1 MKRERITEIAEIL
14 DKRGKLTLE
23 QLEEYF
29 PNVSQMTLRR
39 DLFQLEEEGKIIRV
53 RGGAMSV
60 REVQKTSGEP
70 YTKKTTMHTDEKIVI
85 AQKAAEL
92 IDEGATLFLDG
103 GTTALYLAKEMPDR
117 PYNVLTNGL
126 AVATELAKKKNV
138 VVNLL
143 GGQLIKENL
152 ATASAFSSLYFTDTN
167 FEIAIISAAAFTL
180 ENGFSC
186 SSQVEAELLRVVCK
200 KAKFLYMM
208 LDSSKIG
215 KIKPYT
221 FARAEDINVLITDDV
236 FPEGLKDDFKA
247 KNQGE
252 FYYCST
258 KGQKCHS
265 DVTYPSDKDIYFV
278 FGKESHGLPEPLLKD
293 NYDRCIRIPM
303 LGFVRSLN
311 LSNSVAV
318 IVYEALRQMNYPDL
332 TNQGQL
338 TGRLD

>member
-1 MKRERITEIAEIL
+1 MKRDRISDIAEIL

-70 YTKKTTMHTDEKIVI
+70 YTKKTTMNTDEKIII
-85 AQKAAEL
+85 AQKAADL
-92 IDEGATLFLDG
+92 IDEGSSLFLDG
-103 GTTALYLAKEMPDR
+103 GTTALYLAKEMPDI
-117 PYNVLTNGL
+117 YCNVFTNGL

-138 VVNLL
+138 MVHLL

-186 SSQVEAELLRVVCK
+186 STQVESELLRVVCK

-221 FARAEDINVLITDDV
+221 FAHAEDINVLITDQD
-236 FPEGLKDDFKA
+236 FPDSLKEQFKD
-247 KNQGE
+247 KNI
-252 FYYCST
+252 
-258 KGQKCHS
+258 
-265 DVTYPSDKDIYFV
+265 V
-278 FGKESHGLPEPLLKD
+278 
-293 NYDRCIRIPM
+293 
-303 LGFVRSLN
+303 
-311 LSNSVAV
+311 V
-318 IVYEALRQMNYPDL
+318 I
-332 TNQGQL
+332 
-338 TGRLD
+338 

>member
-1 MKRERITEIAEIL
+1 MKRDRISDIAEIL

-70 YTKKTTMHTDEKIVI
+70 YTKKTTMNTDEKIVI

-92 IDEGATLFLDG
+92 IDEGSSLFLDG
-103 GTTALYLAKEMPDR
+103 GTTALYLAKEMPDI
-117 PYNVLTNGL
+117 YCNVFTNGL

-138 VVNLL
+138 MVHLL

-186 SSQVEAELLRVVCK
+186 STQVESELLRVVCK

-221 FARAEDINVLITDDV
+221 FAHAEDINVLITDQD
-236 FPEGLKDDFKA
+236 FPDSLKDQFKDM
-247 KNQGE
+247 NI
-252 FYYCST
+252 
-258 KGQKCHS
+258 
-265 DVTYPSDKDIYFV
+265 V
-278 FGKESHGLPEPLLKD
+278 
-293 NYDRCIRIPM
+293 
-303 LGFVRSLN
+303 
-311 LSNSVAV
+311 V
-318 IVYEALRQMNYPDL
+318 I
-332 TNQGQL
+332 
-338 TGRLD
+338 

>member
-1 MKRERITEIAEIL
+1 MKRERITEIAELL

-23 QLEEYF
+23 QLEEHF

-70 YTKKTTMHTDEKIVI
+70 YTKKTTIHTDEKIVI
-85 AQKAAEL
+85 AQKAAGL
-92 IDEGATLFLDG
+92 IDEGASIFIDG
-103 GTTALYLAKEMPDR
+103 GTTALYLAKEMPDKA
-117 PYNVLTNGL
+117 YNVFTNGL

-152 ATASAFSSLYFTDTN
+152 STASSFSSVYFTDTN
-167 FEIAIISAAAFTL
+167 FELAIISASAFTP

-186 SSQVEAELLRVVCK
+186 RSQVEAELLRVICK
-200 KAKFLYMM
+200 KAKFIYMM

-221 FARAEDINVLITDDV
+221 FARAEDINVLITDEE
-236 FPEGLKDDFKA
+236 FPVALKDHFKA
-247 KNQGE
+247 M
-252 FYYCST
+252 
-258 KGQKCHS
+258 
-265 DVTYPSDKDIYFV
+265 DIV
-278 FGKESHGLPEPLLKD
+278 
-293 NYDRCIRIPM
+293 
-303 LGFVRSLN
+303 
-311 LSNSVAV
+311 V
-318 IVYEALRQMNYPDL
+318 I
-332 TNQGQL
+332 
-338 TGRLD
+338 

>member
-1 MKRERITEIAEIL
+1 MKRDRITEIAELL

-39 DLFQLEEEGKIIRV
+39 DLFQLEEEGKVIRV

-60 REVQKTSGEP
+60 REVEKTSGGP
-70 YTKKTTMHTDEKIVI
+70 YTKKTTINTDEKINI

-92 IDEGATLFLDG
+92 IDEGSSIFIDG
-103 GTTALYLAKEMPDR
+103 GTTALYLAKEMPDKT
-117 PYNVLTNGL
+117 YNVFTNGL

-152 ATASAFSSLYFTDTN
+152 STASSFSSLYFTDTN
-167 FEIAIISAAAFTL
+167 FELAIISAAAFTP
-180 ENGFSC
+180 ESGFSC
-186 SSQVEAELLRVVCK
+186 SSQVEAELLRVICK

-221 FARAEDINVLITDDV
+221 FARPEDINVLITDDK
-236 FPEGLKDDFKA
+236 FPVDLKNDFKA
-247 KNQGE
+247 K
-252 FYYCST
+252 
-258 KGQKCHS
+258 
-265 DVTYPSDKDIYFV
+265 DIV
-278 FGKESHGLPEPLLKD
+278 
-293 NYDRCIRIPM
+293 
-303 LGFVRSLN
+303 
-311 LSNSVAV
+311 V
-318 IVYEALRQMNYPDL
+318 I
-332 TNQGQL
+332 
-338 TGRLD
+338 

>member
-1 MKRERITEIAEIL
+1 MKRDRISDIAEIL

-70 YTKKTTMHTDEKIVI
+70 YTKKTTMNTDEKIII
-85 AQKAAEL
+85 AQKAADL
-92 IDEGATLFLDG
+92 IDEGSSLFLDG
-103 GTTALYLAKEMPDR
+103 GTTALYLAKEMPDI
-117 PYNVLTNGL
+117 YCNVFTNGL

-138 VVNLL
+138 MVHLL

-186 SSQVEAELLRVVCK
+186 STQVESELLRVVCK

-221 FARAEDINVLITDDV
+221 FARAEDINVLITDQD
-236 FPEGLKDDFKA
+236 FPDSLKEQFKD
-247 KNQGE
+247 KNI
-252 FYYCST
+252 
-258 KGQKCHS
+258 
-265 DVTYPSDKDIYFV
+265 V
-278 FGKESHGLPEPLLKD
+278 
-293 NYDRCIRIPM
+293 
-303 LGFVRSLN
+303 
-311 LSNSVAV
+311 V
-318 IVYEALRQMNYPDL
+318 I
-332 TNQGQL
+332 
-338 TGRLD
+338 

>member
-1 MKRERITEIAEIL
+1 MKRERISEIAERL

-23 QLEEYF
+23 QLEEHF

-70 YTKKTTMHTDEKIVI
+70 YTKKTTIHTDEKIVI
-85 AQKAAEL
+85 AQKAASL
-92 IDEGATLFLDG
+92 IDEGASIFIDG

-117 PYNVLTNGL
+117 PCNVFTNGL

-143 GGQLIKENL
+143 GGQLIKDNL
-152 ATASAFSSLYFTDTN
+152 STASAFSSLYFTDTN
-167 FEIAIISAAAFTL
+167 FELGIISAAAFTP

-186 SSQVEAELLRVVCK
+186 SSQAEADLLKLVRE

-215 KIKPYT
+215 KIMPYT
-221 FARAEDINVLITDDV
+221 FARPEDINVLITDDV
-236 FPEGLKDDFKA
+236 FPDALKEKFK
-247 KNQGE
+247 N
-252 FYYCST
+252 
-258 KGQKCHS
+258 
-265 DVTYPSDKDIYFV
+265 
-278 FGKESHGLPEPLLKD
+278 
-293 NYDRCIRIPM
+293 
-303 LGFVRSLN
+303 LN
-311 LSNSVAV
+311 IVV
-318 IVYEALRQMNYPDL
+318 I
-332 TNQGQL
+332 
-338 TGRLD
+338 

>member
-1 MKRERITEIAEIL
+1 MKRDRIAEIAELL

-23 QLEEYF
+23 QLEDYF

-70 YTKKTTMHTDEKIVI
+70 YTKKTTIHTDEKIVI
-85 AQKAAEL
+85 AQKATSL
-92 IDEGATLFLDG
+92 IDEGASIFLDG
-103 GTTALYLAKEMPDR
+103 GTTALYLAKELPDKV
-117 PYNVLTNGL
+117 YNVFTNGL

-152 ATASAFSSLYFTDTN
+152 ATVSSFSSLYFTDTN
-167 FEIAIISAAAFTL
+167 FELAIISASAFTT

-186 SSQVEAELLRVVCK
+186 SSQIEAELLRVICK

-215 KIKPYT
+215 KIKPHT
-221 FARAEDINVLITDDV
+221 FARAEDINVLITDNDFPDALKNKFKEMDV
-236 FPEGLKDDFKA
+236 
-247 KNQGE
+247 
-252 FYYCST
+252 
-258 KGQKCHS
+258 
-265 DVTYPSDKDIYFV
+265 V
-278 FGKESHGLPEPLLKD
+278 
-293 NYDRCIRIPM
+293 
-303 LGFVRSLN
+303 
-311 LSNSVAV
+311 V
-318 IVYEALRQMNYPDL
+318 I
-332 TNQGQL
+332 
-338 TGRLD
+338 